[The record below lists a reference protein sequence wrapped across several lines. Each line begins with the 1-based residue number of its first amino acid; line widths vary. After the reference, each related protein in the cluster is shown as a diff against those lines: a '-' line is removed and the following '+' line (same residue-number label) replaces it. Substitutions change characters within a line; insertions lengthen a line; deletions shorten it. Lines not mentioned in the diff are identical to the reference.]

1 MQHINFK
8 GSTDFST
15 GDVRQE
21 VEVISSTPLLV
32 YDAKGQDVYLI
43 ASNVYSWKKTCEKDE
58 HYIFKTKGD
67 ATIHITDLPSRGEI
81 VSSESMV
88 EIIPVEEMSMYDRL
102 RGEMVGYLSR
112 IAEEKN
118 MDTWED
124 DNDFAE
130 EDDTS
135 DTPLTPYEYAVMQ
148 EEYLA
153 EEVSTDTNTSR
164 ESLEEDV
171 EKSTS
176 ENASVGS
183 EMEHTSEDTK

>member
-1 MQHINFK
+1 
-8 GSTDFST
+8 
-15 GDVRQE
+15 
-21 VEVISSTPLLV
+21 
-32 YDAKGQDVYLI
+32 
-43 ASNVYSWKKTCEKDE
+43 
-58 HYIFKTKGD
+58 
-67 ATIHITDLPSRGEI
+67 
-81 VSSESMV
+81 
-88 EIIPVEEMSMYDRL
+88 MYDRL